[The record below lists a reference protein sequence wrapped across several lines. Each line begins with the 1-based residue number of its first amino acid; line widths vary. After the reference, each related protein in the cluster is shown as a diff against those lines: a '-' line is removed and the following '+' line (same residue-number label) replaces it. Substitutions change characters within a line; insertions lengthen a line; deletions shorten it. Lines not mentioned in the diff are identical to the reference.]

1 MQLEV
6 GKIVEGKVNKITKFG
21 AFIDL
26 GENKVGLVHISEV
39 APTFVKEVGDH
50 IKEGQT
56 VKVKILNLS
65 EDGKIG
71 LSIKQ
76 ALNDGQEQGQNQQ
89 IRNRRIRKVDDN
101 NLKAASGGKSSF
113 EYLMSKFK
121 TESDETQNL
130 LNKRDFGRSKG
141 SRK

>member
-6 GKIVEGKVNKITKFG
+6 GKIVEGKVNKIAKFG
-21 AFIDL
+21 AFVDL

-76 ALNDGQEQGQNQQ
+76 ATNIGQERDQN
-89 IRNRRIRKVDDN
+89 RNRKIRKLDDN

-121 TESDETQNL
+121 MESDETQNL
-130 LNKRDFGRSKG
+130 LNKRDVGRGKG
-141 SRK
+141 SRR

>member
-6 GKIVEGKVNKITKFG
+6 DKIVEGKVNKITKFG
-21 AFIDL
+21 AFVDL

-76 ALNDGQEQGQNQQ
+76 ATNAYQEQDQN
-89 IRNRRIRKVDDN
+89 RNRKIRKLDDN

-121 TESDETQNL
+121 MESDETQNL
-130 LNKRDFGRSKG
+130 LNKRDVGRGKG
-141 SRK
+141 SRR

>member
-21 AFIDL
+21 AFVDL
-26 GENKVGLVHISEV
+26 GDNKVGLVHISEV

-50 IKEGQT
+50 SKEGQT

-76 ALNDGQEQGQNQQ
+76 ATNIGKERDQNKKM
-89 IRNRRIRKVDDN
+89 RRLDDN
-101 NLKAASGGKSSF
+101 NLKAASGGKNSF

-121 TESDETQNL
+121 MESDETQNL
-130 LNKRDFGRSKG
+130 LNKRDVGRGKG
-141 SRK
+141 SRR

>member
-21 AFIDL
+21 AFVDL
-26 GENKVGLVHISEV
+26 GDNKVGLVHISEV

-76 ALNDGQEQGQNQQ
+76 ATNIGKERDQNKKM
-89 IRNRRIRKVDDN
+89 RRLDDN
-101 NLKAASGGKSSF
+101 NLKAASGGKNSF

-121 TESDETQNL
+121 MESDETQNL
-130 LNKRDFGRSKG
+130 LNKRDVGRGKG
-141 SRK
+141 SRR

>member
-21 AFIDL
+21 AFVDL

-76 ALNDGQEQGQNQQ
+76 ATNIGKERDQNKKM
-89 IRNRRIRKVDDN
+89 RRLDDN
-101 NLKAASGGKSSF
+101 NLKAASGGKNSF

-121 TESDETQNL
+121 MESDETQNL
-130 LNKRDFGRSKG
+130 LNKRDVGRGKG
-141 SRK
+141 SRR

>member
-21 AFIDL
+21 AFVDL

-76 ALNDGQEQGQNQQ
+76 ATNAYQEQDQN
-89 IRNRRIRKVDDN
+89 RNRKIRKLDDN

-121 TESDETQNL
+121 MESDETQNL
-130 LNKRDFGRSKG
+130 LNKRDVGRGKG
-141 SRK
+141 SRR